1 MEIKDILVKKRKEKG
16 LTQFELAEL
25 LCISRGAYAKY
36 ETGRNTPPTEI
47 VLKLAEFYDC
57 STDYI
62 LGRYKA

>member
-1 MEIKDILVKKRKEKG
+1 MDIKDILIKKRKEKG
-16 LTQFELAEL
+16 LTQREIAEV
-25 LCISRGAYAKY
+25 LCISRGAYAQY
-36 ETGRNTPPTEI
+36 EVGKNTPPTEI